1 MDYMISGEEA
11 QTLQFVLTP
20 GKKLIIDMDSLCWAS
35 DTITIQSR
43 GQFLA
48 RLLSV
53 SGGIGDA
60 SNDSRVPSIIALNQI
75 DNGKIL
81 VLNVTKSIY
90 CFRNSFICGSE
101 DTNIIFKQL
110 PLKPS
115 LMNISFTHLFNKV
128 HFCSAITGR
137 NNINNENKI
146 FLQSGGTILNKELKI
161 NESLIIKFQC
171 IIGFEATCKLSL
183 ANPCQ
188 HILYMFGG
196 NDTYLKIE
204 GPGNIYFC
212 SHTSSRTLSY
222 MMKAKLS
229 MNNSM
234 HANMSPFIVILNMC
248 FLGLLF
254 YTLSSMI
261 TKFAI
266 DFDNFAIP

>member
-1 MDYMISGEEA
+1 MSG
-11 QTLQFVLTP
+11 
-20 GKKLIIDMDSLCWAS
+20 
-35 DTITIQSR
+35 
-43 GQFLA
+43 
-48 RLLSV
+48 
-53 SGGIGDA
+53 
-60 SNDSRVPSIIALNQI
+60 IIALNQVE
-75 DNGKIL
+75 NGKIL
-81 VLNVTKSIY
+81 VVNVSKPLY

-101 DTNIIFKQL
+101 DVNIISKQL

-115 LMNISFTHLFNKV
+115 LMNISFAHLFNKV
-128 HFCSAITGR
+128 HFCSALSGR
-137 NNINNENKI
+137 NYTNNENKI

-188 HILYMFGG
+188 HAMYMFGG
-196 NDTYLKIE
+196 KDTYLKIE

-212 SHTSSRTLSY
+212 SHTSSRTFSH
-222 MMKAKLS
+222 MMKARLS

-234 HANMSPFIVILNMC
+234 HANMSPVIIILNMC
-248 FLGLLF
+248 FLGLIF

-266 DFDNFAIP
+266 DIDNFGTP